1 MLNLEEYTEKYNTAN
16 FKEIVKKRLEENF
29 GDTPN
34 IQKDEGYESILISV
48 YYELEDKKYF
58 LKTIEE
64 LIYEYYEEKN
74 IKALNNIQ
82 KLYIKFYQEIKI
94 KDIFS
99 ESFDFNQSLTLEQDL
114 TTLRFLN
121 IAKLRKE
128 DFWHNCYFK
137 ILNNFQDTKTHI
149 DLLLTIING
158 INSFSILNTAD
169 MWNKLYVSLANIN
182 TNTTTLLVKIIINQ
196 WILATKDNLDKNQF
210 IQTLSSI
217 EKCDFMPLKISKNK
231 EFNTYL
237 NYAIN
242 FLLKH
247 KLEKKEENILKI
259 FSENLNNLAYSKKE
273 DVDSIIFKIISSQPK
288 YLSNLILEQSQDSAL
303 IPYKRNLMISKTPAM
318 IMAMA

>member
-64 LIYEYYEEKN
+64 LIYEYHEEKN
-74 IKALNNIQ
+74 TKALNNIQ
-82 KLYIKFYQEIKI
+82 KLYNKFYQEIKI
-94 KDIFS
+94 KDIFP
-99 ESFDFNQSLTLEQDL
+99 ESFDFNQLLTLDQDL
-114 TTLRFLN
+114 ITLRFLN
-121 IAKLRKE
+121 VAKLRKE

-196 WILATKDNLDKNQF
+196 WILATKDNLDKDKF

-259 FSENLNNLAYSKKE
+259 FSENLNNLG
-273 DVDSIIFKIISSQPK
+273 
-288 YLSNLILEQSQDSAL
+288 NL
-303 IPYKRNLMISKTPAM
+303 
-318 IMAMA
+318 